1 LAIRQ
6 SELSFVHTAS
16 MAACSSIIT
25 AATSG
30 RAVKVRISNHVRGSQ
45 NRWQAVSSGS
55 GDSVT
60 VGTPTVANASVS
72 AKVINHGRGDKV
84 KIIKFRRRK
93 HHRKQAGH
101 RQNYTELEI
110 TSINAG

>member
-1 LAIRQ
+1 MYAVVKTGGKQYRVSQGDRLKVE
-6 SELSFVHTAS
+6 SLSAE
-16 MAACSSIIT
+16 
-25 AATSG
+25 SG
-30 RAVKVRISNHVRGSQ
+30 EE
-45 NRWQAVSSGS
+45 VSLTDILMVGN

-60 VGTPTVANASVS
+60 VGTPMVANASVS
-72 AKVINHGRGDKV
+72 AKVVTHGRGDKV

-110 TSINAG
+110 TAINAG

>member
-1 LAIRQ
+1 MYAVVKTGGKQYRVSQGDRLKV
-6 SELSFVHTAS
+6 E
-16 MAACSSIIT
+16 SIN
-25 AATSG
+25 AQAG
-30 RAVKVRISNHVRGSQ
+30 EEVRLDSVLIM
-45 NRWQAVSSGS
+45 GS

-72 AKVINHGRGDKV
+72 AKVVTHGRGAKV

-110 TSINAG
+110 TGINAG